1 MDKNKLLCT
10 IPKVDEILKQ
20 QEIQVLLKSFPKSI
34 VLDSV
39 RDAVDSVRKNILESP
54 DEELKDCSIDIDD
67 IIKSSLE
74 IVRYKSVPS
83 LKKVINA
90 AGVIIHTNLGRSIL
104 CSEAVEAAAEAAKNY
119 TNLEYDL
126 DKGERGSRY
135 SHIEDIIVK
144 ITGAESAMAVNNN
157 AGAVMLVLSALC
169 RGKEAIVSRG
179 ELVEIGGSFRIP
191 EVMEM
196 SGAQLHEVG
205 TTNKTHYFDYEKA
218 VGENTGVILKVHT
231 SNYRILG
238 FTESVSR
245 KELVELGAKT
255 GIPVVEDLGS
265 GNFIDLTRYG
275 LDYEPTVQ
283 DAVRSGIDVVTFSG
297 DKMLG
302 GPQAGIIAGKKKFID
317 MIKKNP
323 LVRALRIDKMTLA
336 ALEATLRQYLDENMA
351 VKNIPTLRM
360 ITSPENIL
368 KKRAQK
374 LLQMLKSGLSN
385 SAEVKV
391 EKDYSEV
398 GGGSMPLENLPTFVV
413 SIKHKS
419 ISSSDVENRLRRW
432 STPII
437 ARVVRDRVLIDVR
450 TIEDRD
456 LEIIKDA
463 VINILG
469 EVNI

>member
-1 MDKNKLLCT
+1 MDKNKLLRS
-10 IPKVDEILKQ
+10 IPKVDEVLKQ
-20 QEIQVLLKSFPKSI
+20 YEIQALLDRLPKSI
-34 VLDSV
+34 VLQSV
-39 RDAVDSVRKNILESP
+39 RETIDGVRKYIIESP
-54 DEELKDCSIDIDD
+54 EDNLKDYSIDID
-67 IIKSSLE
+67 IITKSSVK
-74 IVRYKSVPS
+74 IAGDKSAPN
-83 LKKVINA
+83 LRKVINA

-104 CSEAVEAAAEAAKNY
+104 CCDAAEAAAEAAKNY

-126 DKGERGSRY
+126 DEGVRGSRY

-157 AGAVMLVLSALC
+157 AGAVLLVLSTLC

-196 SGAQLHEVG
+196 SGARLFEVG
-205 TTNKTHYFDYEKA
+205 TTNKTHYHDYEKA
-218 VGENTGVILKVHT
+218 IGEDTGVILKVHT

-245 KELVELGAKT
+245 EELAELGNRT

-265 GNFIDLTRYG
+265 GSFVDLSGYG
-275 LDYEPTVQ
+275 VEYEPTVQ
-283 DAVRSGIDVVTFSG
+283 DAVKSGIGVVTFSG

-317 MIKKNP
+317 VIKKNP
-323 LVRALRIDKMTLA
+323 LTRALRIDKMTLA
-336 ALEATLRQYLDENMA
+336 ALEATLRQYLDEDTA

-360 ITSPENIL
+360 ITSSEDTL
-368 KKRAQK
+368 KKRAEK
-374 LLQMLKSGLSN
+374 LLRMVKNPLKDF
-385 SAEVKV
+385 ADIKV
-391 EKDYSEV
+391 EKDYSEI

-419 ISSSDVENRLRRW
+419 LPSSEIERRLRGW
-432 STPII
+432 SIPVI
-437 ARVVRDRVLIDVR
+437 ARVSKERVLLDVR
-450 TIEDRD
+450 TIDDKD
-456 LEIIKDA
+456 LRIIKDA
-463 VINILG
+463 LINVLG
-469 EVNI
+469 EVNL